1 MSEAV
6 PGPEAVP
13 PPDASSPR
21 SASSPQSDWHIFT
34 GGNRPHDRIRS
45 LPPPPPW
52 RDFGGTGSTGDR
64 RPGDV
69 RRARSYRTDE
79 SVVDKVNAALQ
90 LRRPLL
96 VTGKPG
102 SGKSTL
108 AYSIAYELG
117 LGPVLNWPITSRSTL
132 QQGLYHYDAIGRVHE
147 ASLRGSGPAWA
158 GPAVPQAVDGET
170 GAASDAAADVR
181 PDAPG
186 IGRYIRL
193 GPLGTALLP
202 GDLPRVLLID
212 ELDKSDIDLPNDL
225 LNIFE
230 EGWFLIPELE
240 RLPEDQPVVEVMT
253 AGEGRASIERG
264 RVACAD
270 FPIVVI
276 TSNGEREFPPAF
288 LRRCV
293 RVAIEPPNGEHLAE
307 IVEAHLGEPARR
319 EAEELI
325 RDFLARRA
333 HGDLA
338 TDQLL
343 NAIFLATSGA
353 RPPESGLADLVDTI
367 LRPLGIPGSK

>member
-1 MSEAV
+1 MSDAV
-6 PGPEAVP
+6 SGSDGSP
-13 PPDASSPR
+13 PPDGSP
-21 SASSPQSDWHIFT
+21 SPGDWHIFT

-52 RDFGGTGSTGDR
+52 RDFSAAGTTGDR

-147 ASLRGSGPAWA
+147 ASLRGSGSAWA
-158 GPAVPQAVDGET
+158 GPAAAQADGDGA
-170 GAASDAAADVR
+170 GAAPDAR
-181 PDAPG
+181 PGAPG

-240 RLPEDQPVVEVMT
+240 RLPDDQPVVEVMT
-253 AGEGRASIERG
+253 AAGARASIERG

-293 RVAIEPPNGEHLAE
+293 RVAIEPPNGEQLAE

-319 EAEELI
+319 DAEELI